1 MAEFAGKVAWSVWRS
16 LLPGMGTFVVDVA
29 STLMTDPV
37 GDLDLG
43 QAVFQVETSSAQ
55 VLFLITASN
64 KSTKNESLFG

>member
-1 MAEFAGKVAWSVWRS
+1 
-16 LLPGMGTFVVDVA
+16 MGTFVVDVD

-55 VLFLITASN
+55 VQFLITASN
-64 KSTKNESLFG
+64 KNESLFG